1 MCNDVTKQTFYQNNA
16 IVITRHAASQ
26 VCLQILPTVL
36 TYPRIY
42 VPCNYVYSVFT
53 EVRKPRWQSCSLEAR
68 GFIKK
73 RSVKTKNY

>member
-16 IVITRHAASQ
+16 IVIARATQ
-26 VCLQILPTVL
+26 VYLQISPTVL

-53 EVRKPRWQSCSLEAR
+53 EVRKPRLHVQERFS
-68 GFIKK
+68 
-73 RSVKTKNY
+73 